1 MYTVSKS
8 FSFCYGHRLYGDVGK
23 CRHMHGHT
31 GRATFTLASEELDE
45 LSMVLHFDRLKE
57 TIGRWI
63 SENIDH
69 TLLLNKKDPI
79 ALALRERGERFMELD
94 GNPTAERIA
103 RMLFDVAKGFD
114 LPIRSVDVWESE
126 SSKASFG
133 I

>member
-8 FSFCYGHRLYGDVGK
+8 FSFCYGHRLYGDAGK

-69 TLLLNKKDPI
+69 TLLLNKDDPI
-79 ALALRERGERFMELD
+79 ALALRERSERFMKLD